1 MRMWA
6 AKSSVIFGSSGGKM
20 SRIGKK
26 PIQIPEK
33 VDVKIDGEKI
43 TVKGPKG
50 TLSRTLHPAVKL
62 SIKDNVIT
70 ATTDD
75 PNNRKNVAIQGLYRA
90 LAANMV
96 IGVTSG
102 YEKILLL
109 SGIGYRAELKG
120 NILVL
125 NVGYSNPVNF
135 ELPEGISAK
144 VDKNTQITLSSIDKE
159 SLGETAARIRKVRP
173 PEPYKGKGIMYSDER
188 IIKKAGKAAAK

>member
-1 MRMWA
+1 
-6 AKSSVIFGSSGGKM
+6 M

-33 VDVKIDGEKI
+33 VDVKIDGETI
-43 TVKGPKG
+43 TVKGPGG
-50 TLSRTLHPAVKL
+50 TLSRSLHPA
-62 SIKDNVIT
+62 IKINIEDNTITVIPDNV
-70 ATTDD
+70 AD
-75 PNNRKNVAIQGLYRA
+75 RKEQALQGLYRS
-90 LAANMV
+90 LTANMV

-102 YEKILLL
+102 YQKILLL
-109 SGIGYRAELKG
+109 SGIGYRAEVKANNL
-120 NILVL
+120 IL
-125 NVGYSNPVNF
+125 NVGYSNPVTF

-159 SLGETAARIRKVRP
+159 SLGETAARIRKIRP